1 MYFQQSIS
9 RRRSSSGFTLIELL
23 IVTAMIAL
31 ISTIG
36 IPAVF
41 RAFQKKD
48 PLTQGVSDL
57 MEACAQARAAAII
70 RCTPMVV
77 KFHPYEYSFNVEKMP
92 ADIRDAMNWNSQS
105 VPRGSESV
113 EGSLGGG
120 SGGGEEKSSAQLL
133 KDSPYKGTSYTLNQ
147 ELVIEMLDVN
157 MNEHKDDDVV
167 ISRFFPNGT
176 ADLLTVVLSDGGD
189 FRRVRVDMVTGLAN
203 FDNLNELATPKNPM
217 RRRRGNIEF
226 GS

>member
-1 MYFQQSIS
+1 MVLQQSIS
-9 RRRSSSGFTLIELL
+9 RRIRSSGFTLIELL

-31 ISTIG
+31 ISTVG

-41 RAFQKKD
+41 RAIQKKD

-57 MEACAQARAAAII
+57 MEACAQARTTAII

-77 KFHPYEYSFNVEKMP
+77 KFHPYEYTFDVEKMP
-92 ADIRDAMNWNSQS
+92 ADINEAMNWNSQAI
-105 VPRGSESV
+105 RRDSENM
-113 EGSLGGG
+113 ENSLGG
-120 SGGGEEKSSAQLL
+120 SSSSASGSDARMLR
-133 KDSPYKGTSYTLNQ
+133 DAPYKGTSYSLNQ
-147 ELVIEMLDVN
+147 DLVIEMLDVN

-167 ISRFFPNGT
+167 ITRFFPNGT
-176 ADLLTVVLSDGGD
+176 ADLLTVVLSYGSE
-189 FRRVRVDMVTGLAN
+189 FRRVRVDMVTGLAD

-217 RRRRGNIEF
+217 RRRRGNVEF